1 MPEEPCQCPDCQRFY
16 REHDRLIREFPT
28 LRQQQEL
35 NWAALQSFRTLSG
48 RVLEDLQKQQG
59 ARQQQDQAAAN
70 ARGPAA
76 SADESSDG
84 LQQAM
89 ADLENIN
96 AHLFS
101 IEALMERVFDVR
113 VPEEIEQK
121 FRELA
126 GELAPDPL
134 NVDRLRLNRLLHQT
148 PDLPRPQLKQA
159 SRCVADKG
167 GQSFPPRPF
176 GITTVEK
183 SPHQDKAVASS

>member
-1 MPEEPCQCPDCQRFY
+1 MTARTALPEEPCQCPDCQRFY
-16 REHDRLIREFPT
+16 REHDRLIRESPT

-35 NWAALQSFRTLSG
+35 NWAAAVVPHPVGPGPRGSAEAA
-48 RVLEDLQKQQG
+48 RV
-59 ARQQQDQAAAN
+59 RQTADAAASK
-70 ARGPAA
+70 PAA
-76 SADESSDG
+76 AGTPVPEESGDASSRPS
-84 LQQAM
+84 L
-89 ADLENIN
+89 DLENIN

-148 PDLPRPQLKQA
+148 PDLPDR
-159 SRCVADKG
+159 S
-167 GQSFPPRPF
+167 
-176 GITTVEK
+176 
-183 SPHQDKAVASS
+183 

>member
-16 REHDRLIREFPT
+16 REHDRLIRENPT

-35 NWAALQSFRTLSG
+35 SWAALQSFRTLSG
-48 RVLEDLQKQQG
+48 RVLEDLQKQHG
-59 ARQQQDQAAAN
+59 PRAAEGQVHATP
-70 ARGPAA
+70 GGGVDEPA
-76 SADESSDG
+76 DV

-101 IEALMERVFDVR
+101 IEALMERIFDVR
-113 VPEEIEQK
+113 VPEDIEQK

-134 NVDRLRLNRLLHQT
+134 NADRLRLNRLLHQT
-148 PDLPRPQLKQA
+148 PDLPDR
-159 SRCVADKG
+159 S
-167 GQSFPPRPF
+167 
-176 GITTVEK
+176 
-183 SPHQDKAVASS
+183 

>member
-48 RVLEDLQKQQG
+48 RVLEDLQKHQCN
-59 ARQQQDQAAAN
+59 RQQVDSGKAAATPG
-70 ARGPAA
+70 AT
-76 SADESSDG
+76 SDDNPDA

-121 FRELA
+121 FREFA

-148 PDLPRPQLKQA
+148 PDLPDR
-159 SRCVADKG
+159 S
-167 GQSFPPRPF
+167 
-176 GITTVEK
+176 
-183 SPHQDKAVASS
+183 

>member
-59 ARQQQDQAAAN
+59 ARQQQDEAAAN

-148 PDLPRPQLKQA
+148 PDLPDR
-159 SRCVADKG
+159 S
-167 GQSFPPRPF
+167 
-176 GITTVEK
+176 
-183 SPHQDKAVASS
+183 

>member
-59 ARQQQDQAAAN
+59 ARQQQDEAAAN

-76 SADESSDG
+76 SAEESSDG

-148 PDLPRPQLKQA
+148 PDLPDR
-159 SRCVADKG
+159 S
-167 GQSFPPRPF
+167 
-176 GITTVEK
+176 
-183 SPHQDKAVASS
+183 

>member
-59 ARQQQDQAAAN
+59 ARHQQDEAAAN

-76 SADESSDG
+76 SAEESSDG

-148 PDLPRPQLKQA
+148 PDLPDR
-159 SRCVADKG
+159 S
-167 GQSFPPRPF
+167 
-176 GITTVEK
+176 
-183 SPHQDKAVASS
+183 